1 MYLTRTLEKKINEIK
16 DQYCCITIYGARQA
30 GKSTMVDKLF
40 PENMNYIT
48 LDNLEYR
55 AKANDDPKTFL
66 ENFELP
72 LIIDEVQKATPL
84 FDEIKI
90 IIDNEKRN
98 ALKENRKP
106 KLLFILTGSNRFEL
120 QSKISESLAGRTA
133 IFELT
138 PLSLGELN
146 HLDSNTFDP
155 RINIL
160 KEKYKKIDSNKL
172 YLSRKQIYEH
182 IFIGGMPEYALNI
195 NNDRETFF
203 RSYIATYIEKDVKQ
217 VIAATSESDFLKFL
231 EYMALRT
238 AQQID
243 YSDISRNLGIDA
255 RTVKKW
261 IFILVSSGLAITLS
275 SYAKNLSNRIT
286 KMEKFYFIDTGLCS
300 YLCKWNSAEQLENCP
315 MNGAFYETFV
325 VSEIVKSFLNAGKD
339 YRRYLYYYRDRD
351 NRECDLIIEET
362 DSIYPIE
369 IKKGINPVNNRFN
382 FKYLE
387 KYNKKVETGLVI
399 DSRKYIF
406 KINDDVYYCPIFMIG
421 C

>member
-1 MYLTRTLEKKINEIK
+1 MYLTRALEKKINEIK
-16 DQYCCITIYGARQA
+16 NQYCCITIYGARQV

-40 PENMNYIT
+40 PDNINYIT
-48 LDNLEYR
+48 LDDIEYR
-55 AKANDDPKTFL
+55 TKANEDPKTFL

-72 LIIDEVQKATPL
+72 IIIDEVQKAYTL

-90 IIDNEKRN
+90 IIDKEKKD
-98 ALKENRKP
+98 ATKENRSP

-120 QSKISESLAGRTA
+120 QSKVSESLAGRTA

-138 PLSLGELN
+138 PLSLSEQN
-146 HLDSNTFDP
+146 KINSDVFDA
-155 RINIL
+155 RIHAL
-160 KEKYKKIDSNKL
+160 KDKYKKIDANKL
-172 YLSRKQIYEH
+172 YLTRKQIYEH
-182 IFIGGMPEYALNI
+182 IFAGGMPEYVLNKQ
-195 NNDRETFF
+195 DRETFF
-203 RSYIATYIEKDVKQ
+203 RSYIQTYIEKDVKQ
-217 VIAATSESDFLKFL
+217 VIAATSEADFIRFL

-238 AQQID
+238 AQQIE

-255 RTVKKW
+255 RTVKNW
-261 IFILVSSGLAITLS
+261 ISILVSSGLAITLS
-275 SYAKNLSNRIT
+275 SYAKNLSSRIT

-300 YLCKWNSAEQLENCP
+300 YLCKWNSSEQLENCS

-325 VSEIVKSFLNAGKD
+325 VSEIVKSFLNTGKD

-351 NRECDLIIEET
+351 NKECDLIIEEA

-369 IKKGINPVNNRFN
+369 IKKGINPVSNNFN

-387 KYNKKVETGLVI
+387 KYKKKVEIGLVI
-399 DSRKYIF
+399 DSRKDIF
-406 KINDDVYYCPIFMIG
+406 KINDYAYYCPIFMIG